1 MTVTYTD
8 VISFFFFLYC
18 LMGTSFATLVKK
30 IPVIGDVGNWRFLML
45 VFAFIVCVFYS
56 INKFNFRKYTRTCN
70 RWYSAYVIIFLL
82 CMCVLSVW
90 SMNTYGQSIFDVLIA
105 SEGQYYVLLLP
116 AFMYVYFRTD
126 NLSKLF
132 QILNYLLILILL
144 LYGFATLLYM
154 TTGSNIFGVSIRFGH
169 LRLDPPFFAGIL
181 LVYNLWNY
189 LLNHSKGSLVIAL
202 LYIIYLILMSGTRME
217 MIASVAAVIMTI
229 LVTKKGLGWQ
239 SLLVFA
245 LGVGIAIANSMGIF
259 DLILESFSETSL
271 TFGVSTRV
279 RMEALGYF
287 SSFQLEHPFVGMG
300 YVRGGINSAWDYILY
315 GPYGKYV
322 FSDVGL
328 IGFFYKTG
336 FLSLLIVGIP
346 LARIIYLFCKMCNL
360 KLRNYR
366 NYILPLLAGIIAYI
380 AICQISLSITD
391 VQRSMLLPFVWSLF
405 EYSHF
410 KSTNNISVF
419 E

>member
-56 INKFNFRKYTRTCN
+56 INKFNFKKYTRMCN
-70 RWYSAYVIIFLL
+70 GWYSAYVIIFLL

-126 NLSKLF
+126 NLSKF
-132 QILNYLLILILL
+132 FKILNYLLILILL

-154 TTGSNIFGVSIRFGH
+154 TTGSNIFGVSIRFGR

-189 LLNHSKGSLVIAL
+189 LSNHSKASFVIGF
-202 LYIIYLILMSGTRME
+202 IYLIYLFTMSGTRME

-229 LVTKKGLGWQ
+229 LVTKKGFGWQ

-279 RMEALGYF
+279 RMEALDYF

-300 YVRGGINSAWDYILY
+300 YVRGGMNTAWDYILY

-322 FSDVGL
+322 FSDIGL

-336 FLSLLIVGIP
+336 FLSLLIIGIP
-346 LARIIYLFCKMCNL
+346 LMRIIYLFFQTWKSGQ
-360 KLRNYR
+360 RN
-366 NYILPLLAGIIAYI
+366 NKNSFLPVMAGTIAYI

-391 VQRSMLLPFVWSLF
+391 VQRSMLLPFIWAFF
-405 EYSHF
+405 EYIHF
-410 KSTNNISVF
+410 KSIKPVAVS